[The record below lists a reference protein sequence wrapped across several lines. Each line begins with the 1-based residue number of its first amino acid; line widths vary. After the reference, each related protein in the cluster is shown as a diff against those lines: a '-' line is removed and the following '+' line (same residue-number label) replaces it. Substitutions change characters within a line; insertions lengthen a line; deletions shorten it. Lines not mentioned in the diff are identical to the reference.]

1 MPCVEGNTQSRS
13 TAEEGGMTTVYKAW
27 MSVDSSMLTSRGAG
41 GGGGGRRGGGGG
53 GGVVG
58 GGGGG
63 GGEAQA

>member
-13 TAEEGGMTTVYKAW
+13 TAEEGDMTTVYKAW

-41 GGGGGRRGGGGG
+41 WFVPGRK
-53 GGVVG
+53 VG
-58 GGGGG
+58 GGACVEWGE